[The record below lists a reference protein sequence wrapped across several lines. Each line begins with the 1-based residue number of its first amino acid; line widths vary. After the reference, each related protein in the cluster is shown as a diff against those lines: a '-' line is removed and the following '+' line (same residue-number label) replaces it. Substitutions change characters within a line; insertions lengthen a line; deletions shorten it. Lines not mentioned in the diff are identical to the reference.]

1 MKTLTVKIPESLDKK
16 LRCVARRR
24 GQAVS
29 EVARAALIRE
39 TDEGGVDFAAAA
51 AKYRG
56 MLKGGPADLSTREGY
71 GR

>member
-16 LRCVARRR
+16 LRGVAKRR
-24 GQAVS
+24 GQPVS

-39 TDEGGVDFAAAA
+39 TDEVGVDFAAAA
-51 AKYRG
+51 ARYRG
-56 MLKGGPADLSTREGY
+56 MVKDAPSDLSTREGY